1 MKTSAPGNR
10 SPQPQQKSRS
20 RKIRQRKLRKKKQM
34 NNLSWKKNGAWM
46 PRTRRMY
53 PGITA
58 PPSRAQTIIKPI
70 RRMGSRRMRLRHRM
84 QSRSPQRKA
93 DFLLRMKRAASSV
106 AWGWALRR
114 WRRKEWTPP
123 PDSPIRK
130 YIRWK
135 KTIPAWKLLTSRKK
149 PPNACTTLSKAEKS
163 PKTNLPERRKEVARI
178 RNPAA

>member
-1 MKTSAPGNR
+1 MKTSAPGSR
-10 SPQPQQKSRS
+10 SPQPQKKSRS
-20 RKIRQRKLRKKKQM
+20 RKIRQKKQTKHLSRKKK
-34 NNLSWKKNGAWM
+34 SVWM
-46 PRTRRMY
+46 PRMRRRNH
-53 PGITA
+53 PGITV
-58 PPSRAQTIIKPI
+58 PPSRARTITKRI
-70 RRMGSRRMRLRHRM
+70 RRMVSRKMHLRKRM

-93 DFLLRMKRAASSV
+93 DFLLKMKKAALSV

-123 PDSPIRK
+123 PGSPIRK

-135 KTIPAWKLLTSRKK
+135 RTIPAWKLLTSRKK

-163 PKTNLPERRKEVARI
+163 PKINLPERRKEVGRI